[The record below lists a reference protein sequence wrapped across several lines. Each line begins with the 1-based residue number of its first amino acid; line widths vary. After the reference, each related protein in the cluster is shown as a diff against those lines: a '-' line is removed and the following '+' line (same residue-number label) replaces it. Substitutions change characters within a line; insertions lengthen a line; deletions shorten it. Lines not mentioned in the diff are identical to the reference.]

1 MSSVQSEQ
9 LLINLIEGSS
19 QEQSQAIQPIEVKD
33 FELES
38 FKDDKVTPVPKDISL
53 DNSKSQIK
61 KARTSNKSQY
71 QTDSHKELFKK
82 NIPGLRRD
90 SEKIHLRVKQTMKQT
105 K

>member
-53 DNSKSQIK
+53 DNSKS
-61 KARTSNKSQY
+61 
-71 QTDSHKELFKK
+71 
-82 NIPGLRRD
+82 
-90 SEKIHLRVKQTMKQT
+90 
-105 K
+105 